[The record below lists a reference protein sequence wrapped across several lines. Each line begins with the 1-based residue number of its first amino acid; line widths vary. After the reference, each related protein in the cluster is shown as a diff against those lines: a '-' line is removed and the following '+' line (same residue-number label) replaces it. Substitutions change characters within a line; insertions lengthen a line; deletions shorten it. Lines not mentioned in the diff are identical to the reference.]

1 MQNISSI
8 KNKEMLWNIL
18 YEKQIFN
25 GILNSDLEEVKTL
38 FENAINNTVNNHIID
53 LNNNKINI
61 IDINKLILEKVI
73 IYIKDFKNQKL
84 EGKSV
89 KDNFK
94 NEKIK
99 IFDRDLYD
107 KINSFNNSMNIN
119 KPKDINFLDNLDEPL
134 DNDEMT
140 NKLKQIEKER
150 NINME
155 LLDTQLTNNNTN
167 NTNNTNN
174 SNNNNNDIINDNL
187 NNKNENDK
195 NNENLTNKLKINK
208 QMLINNEENNI
219 ENKINKLDE
228 KLKDIYNILNEILSN
243 QQKLMQNNR

>member
-1 MQNISSI
+1 MQTISSI

-25 GILNSDLEEVKTL
+25 GILNSDLEKVKSL
-38 FENAINNTVNNHIID
+38 FENTISDTINNHIID
-53 LNNNKINI
+53 INNNKINI
-61 IDINKLILEKVI
+61 VDINKLILEKI
-73 IYIKDFKNQKL
+73 IINIKNFKNQKL
-84 EGKSV
+84 EGKSE

-99 IFDRDLYD
+99 IFDIDLD
-107 KINSFNNSMNIN
+107 NKIKSFNTSMNIN
-119 KPKDINFLDNLDEPL
+119 KPNDIDFLDKLDEPL
-134 DNDEMT
+134 SNDEMLY
-140 NKLKQIEKER
+140 KLKQIEKDRFNFSFNNDDNNEN
-150 NINME
+150 NIN
-155 LLDTQLTNNNTN
+155 NVN
-167 NTNNTNN
+167 
-174 SNNNNNDIINDNL
+174 
-187 NNKNENDK
+187 NENNENNENNVNNV

-208 QMLINNEENNI
+208 QMVKIDEENNI